1 MKRISLF
8 LLLFLLL
15 KATVMYSQDGHPET
29 NFRIVP
35 VSPNAASLGTYG
47 LIPTDNYVG
56 QARISIPIYEI
67 DLDGKKFPIALSY
80 HTDGTRVAQEATW
93 IGLGW
98 TLQAGGC
105 VVRQVQGTDD
115 FAARGCYNLTDA
127 PWLTNPR
134 FEVTDQNLEKYMGYF
149 KGDYD
154 AEPDMFYFNAGG
166 HSGSMYFD
174 VLKNNRQLNAVP
186 TIQTQEK
193 VVKMVY
199 NTSNKTWTMT
209 DLEGYVYSFSTKE
222 ITYYFLN
229 TIDFFQTDITRSH
242 IFPYYNEPQIVT
254 AWMLDSVTSPNGGK
268 ITFSYKKESIFTPIS
283 TTEDVISLS
292 KIVNGQ
298 LSSQSPQYFTNK
310 FNYNYSYSKIE
321 QWTLS
326 AITFEGGKV
335 EFGTTDREDIES
347 AETGKKVQKLSS
359 IKVSDTAGNLIKTTM
374 LEYKYLLSGMAA
386 TTNGYDDRLLLSK
399 VYDVAGSKKNNVYTM
414 DYNMGKL
421 PPKRSLSVD
430 AWGFYNGA
438 SPMTASLKISPS
450 IYWSESI
457 KPSSKTSL
465 FKEGMDRSFNEA
477 LCKIGTLRTITYPT
491 GGTTTF
497 EYEGHRFETLPMMPP
512 LREGTLNLVDNG
524 MPPVAPGAPV
534 LMYIGE
540 PFEVDDANPKI
551 IIRRRHDEPHPSEH
565 LASSLTYTT
574 QLEKKEGNGYRTL
587 FSSPDYDVM
596 EPWPDDTEKQLD
608 RGTYR
613 VTLAVQNVRLEY
625 PINIS
630 VEIVGK
636 TNAPL
641 DKDYLGAGLR
651 IKSITNTDGNGNQ
664 SWRKFEYQ
672 DAKLMVKPVF
682 NAPVYVEQMQSWAG
696 NWMNAYYELIQSA
709 PYIPLTN
716 LSRGNLVGY
725 TAVSVQN

>member
-636 TNAPL
+636 TNAP
-641 DKDYLGAGLR
+641 
-651 IKSITNTDGNGNQ
+651 
-664 SWRKFEYQ
+664 
-672 DAKLMVKPVF
+672 
-682 NAPVYVEQMQSWAG
+682 
-696 NWMNAYYELIQSA
+696 
-709 PYIPLTN
+709 
-716 LSRGNLVGY
+716 
-725 TAVSVQN
+725 

>member
-540 PFEVDDANPKI
+540 PFEVDDANP
-551 IIRRRHDEPHPSEH
+551 
-565 LASSLTYTT
+565 
-574 QLEKKEGNGYRTL
+574 Q
-587 FSSPDYDVM
+587 
-596 EPWPDDTEKQLD
+596 
-608 RGTYR
+608 
-613 VTLAVQNVRLEY
+613 
-625 PINIS
+625 
-630 VEIVGK
+630 K
-636 TNAPL
+636 T
-641 DKDYLGAGLR
+641 
-651 IKSITNTDGNGNQ
+651 
-664 SWRKFEYQ
+664 
-672 DAKLMVKPVF
+672 
-682 NAPVYVEQMQSWAG
+682 
-696 NWMNAYYELIQSA
+696 
-709 PYIPLTN
+709 
-716 LSRGNLVGY
+716 
-725 TAVSVQN
+725 

>member
-35 VSPNAASLGTYG
+35 VSPNAASLGTFG
-47 LIPTDNYVG
+47 MIPTDNYVG
-56 QARISIPIYEI
+56 QANLTIPIYEI

-268 ITFSYKKESIFTPIS
+268 IMFSYKKESIFTPIS

-709 PYIPLTN
+709 PYIPLEN
-716 LSRGNLVGY
+716 PV
-725 TAVSVQN
+725 

>member
-540 PFEVDDANPKI
+540 LLKWTMPIP
-551 IIRRRHDEPHPSEH
+551 R
-565 LASSLTYTT
+565 LSSA
-574 QLEKKEGNGYRTL
+574 E
-587 FSSPDYDVM
+587 DM
-596 EPWPDDTEKQLD
+596 
-608 RGTYR
+608 
-613 VTLAVQNVRLEY
+613 
-625 PINIS
+625 
-630 VEIVGK
+630 
-636 TNAPL
+636 
-641 DKDYLGAGLR
+641 
-651 IKSITNTDGNGNQ
+651 
-664 SWRKFEYQ
+664 
-672 DAKLMVKPVF
+672 
-682 NAPVYVEQMQSWAG
+682 
-696 NWMNAYYELIQSA
+696 
-709 PYIPLTN
+709 TN
-716 LSRGNLVGY
+716 LIPVNILLRRLLTQHNSKRKRVMVIEPCSLLPIMM
-725 TAVSVQN
+725 

>member
-35 VSPNAASLGTYG
+35 VSPNAASLGTFG
-47 LIPTDNYVG
+47 MIPTDNYVG
-56 QARISIPIYEI
+56 QANLTIPIYEI

-613 VTLAVQNVRLEY
+613 VTLAVQNVRL
-625 PINIS
+625 
-630 VEIVGK
+630 
-636 TNAPL
+636 
-641 DKDYLGAGLR
+641 
-651 IKSITNTDGNGNQ
+651 
-664 SWRKFEYQ
+664 
-672 DAKLMVKPVF
+672 
-682 NAPVYVEQMQSWAG
+682 
-696 NWMNAYYELIQSA
+696 
-709 PYIPLTN
+709 
-716 LSRGNLVGY
+716 
-725 TAVSVQN
+725 

>member
-1 MKRISLF
+1 
-8 LLLFLLL
+8 
-15 KATVMYSQDGHPET
+15 MYSQDGHPET

-35 VSPNAASLGTYG
+35 VSPNAASLGTFG
-47 LIPTDNYVG
+47 MIPTDNYVG
-56 QARISIPIYEI
+56 QANLTIPIYEI

-540 PFEVDDANPKI
+540 LLKWTMPIP
-551 IIRRRHDEPHPSEH
+551 R
-565 LASSLTYTT
+565 LSSA
-574 QLEKKEGNGYRTL
+574 E
-587 FSSPDYDVM
+587 DM
-596 EPWPDDTEKQLD
+596 
-608 RGTYR
+608 
-613 VTLAVQNVRLEY
+613 
-625 PINIS
+625 
-630 VEIVGK
+630 
-636 TNAPL
+636 
-641 DKDYLGAGLR
+641 
-651 IKSITNTDGNGNQ
+651 
-664 SWRKFEYQ
+664 
-672 DAKLMVKPVF
+672 
-682 NAPVYVEQMQSWAG
+682 
-696 NWMNAYYELIQSA
+696 
-709 PYIPLTN
+709 TN
-716 LSRGNLVGY
+716 LIPVNILLRRLLTQHNSKRKRVMVIEPCSLLPIMM
-725 TAVSVQN
+725 

>member
-35 VSPNAASLGTYG
+35 VSPNAASLGTFG
-47 LIPTDNYVG
+47 MIPTDNYVG
-56 QARISIPIYEI
+56 QANLTIPIYEI

-709 PYIPLTN
+709 PYIL
-716 LSRGNLVGY
+716 
-725 TAVSVQN
+725 

>member
-35 VSPNAASLGTYG
+35 VSPNAASLGTFG
-47 LIPTDNYVG
+47 MIPTDNYVG
-56 QARISIPIYEI
+56 QANLTIPIYEI

-268 ITFSYKKESIFTPIS
+268 IMFSYKKESIFTPIS

-696 NWMNAYYELIQSA
+696 N
-709 PYIPLTN
+709 
-716 LSRGNLVGY
+716 
-725 TAVSVQN
+725 